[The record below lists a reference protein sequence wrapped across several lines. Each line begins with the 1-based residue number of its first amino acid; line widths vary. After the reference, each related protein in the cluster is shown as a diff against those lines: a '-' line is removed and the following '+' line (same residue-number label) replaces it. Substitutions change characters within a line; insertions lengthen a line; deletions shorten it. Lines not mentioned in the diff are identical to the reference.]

1 MLVNSSE
8 TEVVHN
14 STTDNVHAASS
25 LPQQQP

>member
-14 STTDNVHAASS
+14 STTDDVHTVSS
-25 LPQQQP
+25 LPQQEH